1 MEIVGGVQL
10 KLSCFGL
17 CQGHETYSVH
27 GKTTKIS
34 SFANTPLQPVSAVT
48 HIIFIVAVS
57 AVTHIVAVFHPLV
70 HYVCWRRHVSVLSGA
85 TANSNGTK

>member
-17 CQGHETYSVH
+17 CQGHDTYHVH

-34 SFANTPLQPVSAVT
+34 SFANAPLQPVSAVT
-48 HIIFIVAVS
+48 HIVAVS
-57 AVTHIVAVFHPLV
+57 AMTHIVAVFHPLV
-70 HYVCWRRHVSVLSGA
+70 HYVCCRRHVSVLSGA

>member
-17 CQGHETYSVH
+17 CQGHDTYPVH
-27 GKTTKIS
+27 GKTMKIS
-34 SFANTPLQPVSAVT
+34 SFANAPLQPVSAVT
-48 HIIFIVAVS
+48 HI
-57 AVTHIVAVFHPLV
+57 VAVFDPLV
-70 HYVCWRRHVSVLSGA
+70 HYVCCRRHVSVLSGA